1 MSIYDRE
8 AEKNYFAQC
17 RLKWSFF
24 FLAAAMAIA
33 LSAESALTD
42 EKNGKLAIS
51 ATNYPIVES
60 SNLDT
65 DLDVPWSEPVTIQD
79 PFEGEFI
86 GIFDRHYF
94 YSRVLNTSARLEVVS
109 LWSPDTVRFLLAY
122 SDRDC
127 NYSSTFYH
135 PSINTDCLTSNA
147 ALKITDV
154 YLKLGQETF
163 RLEGN
168 NSRFK
173 VDDKLANALKTSPTG
188 NVDIRLVTESG
199 ESIDSEIG
207 QETVKSWQT
216 IY

>member
-8 AEKNYFAQC
+8 SGKNYFAQC
-17 RLKWSFF
+17 RLKWSFV

-94 YSRVLNTSARLEVVS
+94 YSRVLNTNARLEVVS

-127 NYSSTFYH
+127 NYSSTFHH
-135 PSINTDCLTSNA
+135 PTISTDCLTSNA

-154 YLKLGQETF
+154 YLKLGKETF

-168 NSRFK
+168 NSKFK
-173 VDDKLANALKTSPTG
+173 VDDKLATALKNSPSG
-188 NVDIRLVTESG
+188 NVDIRLVTDSG

-207 QETVKSWQT
+207 Q
-216 IY
+216 